1 MSSNKFDILVIG
13 GGMVGAAAALGF
25 ARQGRKVA
33 VIDSDVPPAFEP
45 KQPMD
50 LRVSAISQTSVELL
64 EELGAW
70 SSIVAMRAC
79 PYRHLETWEHPEC
92 RTRFSCESLD
102 LPQLGYMVENRV
114 IQLALWQQFLHYPQL
129 TLMCPEQLAQLDVT
143 EKGCNVTLQSGTVLE
158 CDWVIGADG
167 ANSQVRQL
175 AHIGI
180 TAWDYRQHCMLINV
194 QTEQIQQETTWQQF
208 FPTGPRSYL
217 PLGGNQA
224 SLVWYD
230 TPQRIRKLVGLSHEQ
245 LRGEIL
251 QHFPAELGD
260 IKVLQQ
266 GSFPLTRRHAQ
277 QYVKKRCV
285 LVGDAAH
292 TINPLAG
299 QGVNLGFKD
308 VAVLLAE
315 TQDHAVLSQTLFER
329 YERRRRPDNL
339 LMQTGMDLFYKTFSN
354 SMTPVKFL
362 RNAALALAERSGLL
376 KTQVLR
382 YALGFSNGS
391 VSSLNSTNQSNQ

>member
-1 MSSNKFDILVIG
+1 MSGNKFDILVVG

-33 VIDSDVPPAFEP
+33 VIDSGEPQAFEP
-45 KQPMD
+45 NQAMD
-50 LRVSAISQTSVELL
+50 VRVSAISQTSVELL

-92 RTRFSCESLD
+92 RTRFSCESMD

-114 IQLALWQQFLHYPQL
+114 IQLALWQQFANYPQL
-129 TLMCPEQLAQLDVT
+129 TLMCPEQLAQLDAT
-143 EKGCNVTLQSGTVLE
+143 EEGCYVTLQSGTVIE

-167 ANSQVRQL
+167 ANSYVRQL

-194 QTEQIQQETTWQQF
+194 QTAQIQQETTWQQF

-230 TPQRIRKLVGLSHEQ
+230 TPQRIRKLAALNPEQ

-251 QHFPAELGD
+251 QHFPVELGD
-260 IKVLQQ
+260 IKVLQH

-277 QYVKKRCV
+277 QYVKNRCV

-329 YERRRRPDNL
+329 YECRRRPDNL

-354 SMTPVKFL
+354 SFTPVRFV
-362 RNAALALAERSGLL
+362 RNVALALAERSGPL

-382 YALGFSNGS
+382 YALGFSN
-391 VSSLNSTNQSNQ
+391 